1 MDKITLQQALYLISA
16 IDDIS
21 IHDGNGFVRF
31 NGLCSDFRATTEDR
45 EKTILLNTEVTRIRA
60 YNGIIVIL
68 LA

>member
-1 MDKITLQQALYLISA
+1 MEKITLANALWLVSA
-16 IDDIS
+16 IDSIS
-21 IHDGNGFVRF
+21 IHDGNGAVRF

-45 EKTILLNTEVTRIRA
+45 EKRILLDTEVSQIRA

>member
-1 MDKITLQQALYLISA
+1 MDMITLENALTLISA
-16 IDDIS
+16 IDSIS
-21 IHDGNGFVRF
+21 IHDGNGVVRF

-45 EKTILLNTEVTRIRA
+45 EKRILLDTEVSRIRA